1 MYQALYRK
9 WRPKTFDDVIGQK
22 HITETLKRQV
32 ESGRLSHAYLFVGT
46 RGTGKTSCAKI
57 LSRAVNC
64 EHPVDGNPCNKCAA
78 CTGIENGTVLDVVEL
93 DAASNNGVDNVRAL
107 RDEAV
112 YSPSSV
118 KKRIY
123 IVDEVHMMSNSA
135 FNALLK
141 ILEEPPE
148 HLMFILA
155 TTELHKVPA
164 TIVSRCQRF
173 SFKRILPEDMKNH
186 LLHIADA
193 EGIDLTSDG
202 AELLSRLSDGAV
214 RDALSL
220 LDQCGRDG
228 KIDSDFIISTIGIAG
243 SAETAKLVSL
253 VKSGDT
259 PEALQ
264 MIDSFYKNGKDMA
277 AVLDEITALFRDLLI
292 YKMSP
297 ASPGS
302 LFSGMFSKEV
312 ITELA
317 EGVSPEK
324 IMWWLSAAKDAAQD
338 LKTFSTSRL
347 ALEMCIL
354 RLANPELGGDYAS
367 LSSRICTLEE
377 RLNSGN
383 FTFSP
388 ASAASAPAAPSDDVP
403 SPSQDDDAPPWE
415 EEPEPHAPAPTKP
428 AAAPH
433 EAKSA
438 ETAKAVPSGSAAAPA
453 GADTWDSILKL
464 AQGEIDPPIFF
475 FLSDKAEV
483 AAEISDTTL
492 TVYMGN
498 DFTANVANTTE
509 TVEAL
514 KSAAG
519 SVLGRQINVKI
530 TEETPPAVPQPDGR
544 DKLDSLSKFD
554 IIKFE

>member
-9 WRPKTFDDVIGQK
+9 WRPKTFDDVIGQS

-64 EHPVDGNPCNKCAA
+64 EHPVNGNPCNKCAA

-186 LLHIADA
+186 LLRIAEA
-193 EGIDLTSDG
+193 EGIDLTPDG
-202 AELLSRLSDGAV
+202 AELLARLSDGAV

-228 KIDSDFIISTIGIAG
+228 TINSDFIISTIGIAG
-243 SAETAKLVSL
+243 AAETAKLLSFI
-253 VKSGDT
+253 KSGDISA
-259 PEALQ
+259 ALETV
-264 MIDSFYKNGKDMA
+264 DRFYKNGKDMA
-277 AVLDEITALFRDLLI
+277 AVIDELTSLFRDMLI

-302 LFSGMFSKEV
+302 LFSGMFSREA
-312 ITELA
+312 ITELSK
-317 EGVSPEK
+317 GVSPEK
-324 IMWWLSAAKDAAQD
+324 IMWWLSAAKAAVQD

-347 ALEMCIL
+347 AVEMCIL
-354 RLANPELGGDYAS
+354 KLTNPELGGDYAA
-367 LSSRICTLEE
+367 LSSRINDIEE

-383 FTFSP
+383 FTIGTAPEQTTPSSP
-388 ASAASAPAAPSDDVP
+388 TSETPVISE
-403 SPSQDDDAPPWE
+403 DDAPPWD
-415 EEPEPHAPAPTKP
+415 EEPVPAGPAKAKSQRSQANRETAETQKAPPAPPP
-428 AAAPH
+428 AADVN
-433 EAKSA
+433 S
-438 ETAKAVPSGSAAAPA
+438 
-453 GADTWDSILKL
+453 WDSILKL

-483 AAEISDTTL
+483 AAEVSGTTL

-498 DFTANVANTTE
+498 DFTASVANTPE
-509 TVEAL
+509 TLEAL
-514 KSAAG
+514 NAAAEK
-519 SVLGRQINVKI
+519 VLGRQVNVKI
-530 TEETPPAVPQPDGR
+530 TADELAAAAPQTGEA